1 MPDVPFISL
10 SQLLSTYKAVVEEA
24 FQGRYWVKGEITLW
38 TPRANGHCYLD
49 LSESRAGRI
58 TAQSKAIIWNRN
70 FQKIKDKFES
80 ATGTPLGVGIS
91 VLVRVQVS
99 FSETYGTALFIDDID
114 PSFTVGEKAV
124 ARKQAIEKLTR
135 LGYMEMQK
143 ELCIPDIPR
152 RLAVISSATAA
163 GLQDFVN
170 HLEGNPRGYSFD
182 ITLLE
187 ASMQGDAA
195 AGSVIAALSE
205 ASAGDFDAVLILRG
219 GGSENDLACF
229 DDYDL
234 AVAIAECPLPV
245 VTAIG
250 HDKDHHIADMVACEY
265 VKTPTALADLFID
278 RFAEAEEAAEGLVRR
293 VFAAASSRVSLAEAS
308 AVSLEG
314 RVRMAAVSRL
324 AAEENRVASRVRA
337 VSSALNS
344 LHRRAERAVD
354 ASASRIR
361 NVSTV
366 RIGALQTAVSL
377 IETRIASADPRTL
390 LSRGYVLVTGSDNK
404 LLKGIGRVR
413 PGDRIGV
420 RFSDG
425 SIIAHVSDVIPEGI
439 ENEKANTA

>member
-1 MPDVPFISL
+1 MPEVPYISL
-10 SQLLSTYKAVVEEA
+10 SELLSTYKAVIEET

-58 TAQSKAIIWNRN
+58 VAQSRAIIWNRN
-70 FQKIKDKFES
+70 YQRIKDKFES

-91 VLVRVQVS
+91 VLVRVQIS

-114 PSFTVGEKAV
+114 PSFTVGEKEI
-124 ARKQAIEKLTR
+124 ARKQAIEKLTK
-135 LGYMEMQK
+135 LGYMELQK

-170 HLEGNPRGYSFD
+170 HIENNPRGYAFD
-182 ITLLE
+182 LSLFE
-187 ASMQGDAA
+187 AAVQGDAA

-205 ASAGDFDAVLILRG
+205 ASEGDFDAVLILRG

-229 DDYDL
+229 DDFDL
-234 AVAIAECPLPV
+234 AVAIARCPLPV

-250 HDKDHHIADMVACEY
+250 HDKDFHIADMVACEY

-278 RFAEAEEAAEGLVRR
+278 RFAEAEDRAVRAADRVRT
-293 VFAAASSRVSLAEAS
+293 AALARVS
-308 AVSLEG
+308 
-314 RVRMAAVSRL
+314 
-324 AAEENRVASRVRA
+324 AEENRVAARGRA
-337 VSSALNS
+337 VASALLA
-344 LHRRAERAVD
+344 LHRSAERLAD
-354 ASASRIR
+354 SAASRIR
-361 NVSTV
+361 NVATV
-366 RIGALQTAVSL
+366 KLTALQGRLAL
-377 IETRIASADPRTL
+377 LETRISSADPRTL
-390 LSRGYVLVTGSDNK
+390 LAKGYVLVTGADNK
-404 LLKGIGRVR
+404 LLKGVSRVR

-425 SIIAHVSDVIPEGI
+425 SVFAHVSDVIREDI
-439 ENEKANTA
+439 DNEKANAS